1 MQMFRFGRQIHNLTA
16 EKNLLKKK
24 ERRGKL
30 IVTETEIKQQK
41 TPKHCRG
48 HKLLLKYRH
57 SVRVMKIKQAK
68 NLKREIFHVQIRF
81 LPLNLTV
88 PANEQLDK
96 TFTIFGKTFL

>member
-41 TPKHCRG
+41 TPKTLQR
-48 HKLLLKYRH
+48 
-57 SVRVMKIKQAK
+57 
-68 NLKREIFHVQIRF
+68 
-81 LPLNLTV
+81 P
-88 PANEQLDK
+88 
-96 TFTIFGKTFL
+96 

>member
-41 TPKHCRG
+41 TPQNTAEAINCC
-48 HKLLLKYRH
+48 
-57 SVRVMKIKQAK
+57 
-68 NLKREIFHVQIRF
+68 
-81 LPLNLTV
+81 LNTDT
-88 PANEQLDK
+88 A
-96 TFTIFGKTFL
+96 